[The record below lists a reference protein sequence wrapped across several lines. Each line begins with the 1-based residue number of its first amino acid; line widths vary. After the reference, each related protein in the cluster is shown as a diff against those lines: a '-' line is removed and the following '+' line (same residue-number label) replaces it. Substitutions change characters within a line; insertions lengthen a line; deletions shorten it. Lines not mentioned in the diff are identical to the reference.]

1 MTAVALLL
9 GLLIDHFIGEAKR
22 WHPLVGFGNAAATLE
37 KAANPS
43 SDNHGKLCGLVCW
56 ALMVLTPVV
65 AMTLAVSQLSGLAL
79 LVFNALVVYF
89 VVGLKSLVEHGRNVA
104 VPLLDGDL
112 PAARQQIAMMVSRD
126 TAKLNEQQVACATC
140 ESVLEN
146 GSDAIFAAL
155 FWFCLLGAPGAILY
169 RGANTLDAMWGYK
182 TDRYRTFGW
191 AAARIDDVINW
202 LPARLTALSYGL
214 VGNFS
219 GGLKCARQQG
229 GLTDSPNA
237 GYVMAAGA
245 GALGISMG
253 GAAIYHGEEHQ
264 RPVFGVGPVA
274 APIDIERSIAL
285 VQRTS
290 VLWAL
295 LALTFGFMECL
306 TWAPIP

>member
-9 GLLIDHFIGEAKR
+9 GLLIDHFVGEAKR
-22 WHPLVGFGNAAATLE
+22 WHPLVGFGDAASILE

-43 SDNHGKLCGLVCW
+43 SDIEGKLRGLFCW
-56 ALMVLTPVV
+56 ALMVLIPVM
-65 AMTLAVSQLSGLAL
+65 AMSLVVSQLSGLAL
-79 LVFNALVVYF
+79 LVVNALVVYF
-89 VVGLKSLVEHGRNVA
+89 VVGLKSLAEHGRNVA
-104 VPLLDGDL
+104 VPLLAGDL
-112 PAARQQIAMMVSRD
+112 PAARQLIAMMVSRD
-126 TAKLNEQQVACATC
+126 TDMLTEQQVASAAC

-182 TDRYRTFGW
+182 TDRYRSFGW
-191 AAARIDDVINW
+191 AAARIDDVLNW
-202 LPARLTALSYGL
+202 LPARLTALSYSL

-219 GGLKCARQQG
+219 SGLKCARQQG

-253 GAAIYHGEEHQ
+253 GGAIYHGEQHQ
-264 RPVFGVGPVA
+264 RPIFGVGPVA
-274 APIDIERSIAL
+274 EAIDIERAIAL
-285 VQRTS
+285 VQRAS
-290 VLWAL
+290 VLWVL
-295 LALTFGFMECL
+295 LALAFYAL
-306 TWAPIP
+306 TLL

>member
-22 WHPLVGFGNAAATLE
+22 WHPLVGFGNAASRLE
-37 KAANPS
+37 KVANPT
-43 SDNHGKLCGLVCW
+43 SDNEGKLRGLICW
-56 ALMVLTPVV
+56 ALMVLIPVI
-65 AMTLAVSQLSGLAL
+65 AMSLIVSQLSGLAL
-79 LVFNALVVYF
+79 LVVNALVVFF
-89 VVGLKSLVEHGRNVA
+89 VVGLRSLAEHGRNVSL
-104 VPLLDGDL
+104 PLLAGDL

-126 TAKLNEQQVACATC
+126 TANLTEQQVASATC

-182 TDRYRTFGW
+182 TDRYRRFGW
-191 AAARIDDVINW
+191 AAARIDDVLNW
-202 LPARLTALSYGL
+202 LPACLTALSYSL

-229 GLTDSPNA
+229 GLIDSPNA

-245 GALGISMG
+245 GALEISMG
-253 GAAIYHGEEHQ
+253 GAAIYHGEKHQ
-264 RPVFGVGPVA
+264 RPVFGIGPVA
-274 APIDIERSIAL
+274 EATDIERAIGL
-285 VQRTS
+285 VQQTS
-290 VLWAL
+290 VLWVVVAL
-295 LALTFGFMECL
+295 GFWVL
-306 TWAPIP
+306 L

>member
-1 MTAVALLL
+1 VTAVALLL
-9 GLLIDHFIGEAKR
+9 GLLIDHFVGEAKR
-22 WHPLVGFGNAAATLE
+22 WHPLVGFGNAASRLE

-43 SDNHGKLCGLVCW
+43 RDNEGKLRGLVCW
-56 ALMVLTPVV
+56 TLMVLIPVM
-65 AMTLAVSQLSGLAL
+65 AMSLVVSQLSGLAL
-79 LVFNALVVYF
+79 LVVNALVVYF
-89 VVGLKSLVEHGRNVA
+89 VVGLKSLAEHARNVA
-104 VPLLDGDL
+104 VPLLAGDL

-126 TAKLNEQQVACATC
+126 TDKLTEQQVASATC

-146 GSDAIFAAL
+146 GSDAVFAAL

-182 TDRYRTFGW
+182 TDRYRRFGW
-191 AAARIDDVINW
+191 AAARIDDVLNW
-202 LPARLTALSYGL
+202 LPARLTAVSYGL

-219 GGLKCARQQG
+219 SGLKCARQQG

-264 RPVFGVGPVA
+264 RPVFGMGPVA
-274 APIDIERSIAL
+274 EATDIERAIGL

-290 VLWAL
+290 VLWVLCAL
-295 LALTFGFMECL
+295 GFWVVL
-306 TWAPIP
+306 

>member
-9 GLLIDHFIGEAKR
+9 GLLIDHFVGEAKR
-22 WHPLVGFGNAAATLE
+22 WHPLVGFGNAASTLE
-37 KAANPS
+37 KAVNPS
-43 SDNHGKLCGLVCW
+43 SGTHGKLRGLICW
-56 ALMVLTPVV
+56 ALMVLIPVM
-65 AMTLAVSQLSGLAL
+65 AMSLLVSQLSGLAL
-79 LVFNALVVYF
+79 VVVNALVVYF
-89 VVGLKSLVEHGRNVA
+89 VVGLKSLAEHGGNVA
-104 VPLLDGDL
+104 VPLLAGDL

-126 TAKLNEQQVACATC
+126 TANLNEQQVASATC

-182 TDRYRTFGW
+182 TDRYGRFGW
-191 AAARIDDVINW
+191 AAARIDDVLNW

-219 GGLKCARQQG
+219 SGLKCARQQG

-274 APIDIERSIAL
+274 EARDIDRAIAL

-290 VLWAL
+290 VLWVV
-295 LALTFGFMECL
+295 LALAFYGLPML
-306 TWAPIP
+306 

>member
-22 WHPLVGFGNAAATLE
+22 WHPLVGFGNAASRLE
-37 KAANPS
+37 KVANPT
-43 SDNHGKLCGLVCW
+43 SDNDGKLRGLICW
-56 ALMVLTPVV
+56 ALMVLIPVIV
-65 AMTLAVSQLSGLAL
+65 MSLIVSQLSGLAL
-79 LVFNALVVYF
+79 LVVNALVVFF
-89 VVGLKSLVEHGRNVA
+89 VVGLRSLAEHGRNVSL
-104 VPLLDGDL
+104 PLLAGDL

-126 TAKLNEQQVACATC
+126 TANLTEQQVASATC

-182 TDRYRTFGW
+182 TDRYRRFGW
-191 AAARIDDVINW
+191 AAARIDDVLNW
-202 LPARLTALSYGL
+202 LPACLTALSYSL

-219 GGLKCARQQG
+219 SGLKCARQQG

-245 GALGISMG
+245 GALEISMG
-253 GAAIYHGEEHQ
+253 GAAIYHGEKHQ
-264 RPVFGVGPVA
+264 RPVFGIGPVA
-274 APIDIERSIAL
+274 EATDIERAIGL
-285 VQRTS
+285 VQQTS
-290 VLWAL
+290 VLWVVVAL
-295 LALTFGFMECL
+295 VFWVLL
-306 TWAPIP
+306 

>member
-9 GLLIDHFIGEAKR
+9 GLLIDHFVGEAKR
-22 WHPLVGFGNAAATLE
+22 WHPLVGFGNAASRLE

-43 SDNHGKLCGLVCW
+43 RDNEGKLRGLVCW
-56 ALMVLTPVV
+56 TLMVLIPVM
-65 AMTLAVSQLSGLAL
+65 AMSLVVSQLSGLAL
-79 LVFNALVVYF
+79 LVVNALVVYF
-89 VVGLKSLVEHGRNVA
+89 VVGLKSLAEHGRNVA
-104 VPLLDGDL
+104 VPLLAGDL
-112 PAARQQIAMMVSRD
+112 LTARQQIAMMVSRD
-126 TAKLNEQQVACATC
+126 TDKLTEQQVASATC

-146 GSDAIFAAL
+146 GSDAIFSAL
-155 FWFCLLGAPGAILY
+155 FWFFLLGAPGAILY

-182 TDRYRTFGW
+182 TDRYRRFGW
-191 AAARIDDVINW
+191 AAARIDDVLNW
-202 LPARLTALSYGL
+202 LPARLTAVSYGL

-219 GGLKCARQQG
+219 SGLKCARQQG

-264 RPVFGVGPVA
+264 RPIFGMGPVA
-274 APIDIERSIAL
+274 EATDIERAIGL

-290 VLWAL
+290 VLWVLCAL
-295 LALTFGFMECL
+295 GFWVVL
-306 TWAPIP
+306 

>member
-9 GLLIDHFIGEAKR
+9 GLLIDHFVGEAKR
-22 WHPLVGFGNAAATLE
+22 WHPLVGFGNAASTLE
-37 KAANPS
+37 KAVNPS
-43 SDNHGKLCGLVCW
+43 SGTHGKLRGLICW
-56 ALMVLTPVV
+56 ALMVLIPVM
-65 AMTLAVSQLSGLAL
+65 AMSLLVSQLSGLAL
-79 LVFNALVVYF
+79 LVVNALVVYF
-89 VVGLKSLVEHGRNVA
+89 VVGLKSLAEHGGNVA
-104 VPLLDGDL
+104 VPLLAGDL

-126 TAKLNEQQVACATC
+126 TANLNEQQVASATC

-182 TDRYRTFGW
+182 IDRYGRFGW
-191 AAARIDDVINW
+191 AAARIDDVLNW

-219 GGLKCARQQG
+219 SGLKCARQQG

-274 APIDIERSIAL
+274 EARDIDRAIAL

-290 VLWAL
+290 VLWVV
-295 LALTFGFMECL
+295 LALAFYGLPML
-306 TWAPIP
+306 